1 MLTLERIRKNQE
13 TKKAYET
20 YQKEHYKSPS
30 GSAIL
35 GSFMKDFNLTQ
46 IKEFVNDNNMSK
58 YKENELIS
66 KYHKLSYYL
75 PTVTRFK
82 QVEADFLE
90 ESYSNHE

>member
-13 TKKAYET
+13 NKQQYDK

-35 GSFMKDFNLTQ
+35 GSFMKDFNLKQ
-46 IKEFVNDNNMSK
+46 IKVLVCENNLSK
-58 YKENELIS
+58 YKENELIE
-66 KYHKLSYYL
+66 KYHKLYYYL

-82 QVEADFLE
+82 KVEAAFLE
-90 ESYSNHE
+90 DN

>member
-13 TKKAYET
+13 NKQAYET
-20 YQKEHYKSPS
+20 YQKEHYKSPT

-35 GSFMKDFNLTQ
+35 GSFMKDLNVKQ
-46 IKEFVNDNNMSK
+46 IKEFVSDNNLSK

-75 PTVTRFK
+75 PTVTRYK

-90 ESYSNHE
+90 NN